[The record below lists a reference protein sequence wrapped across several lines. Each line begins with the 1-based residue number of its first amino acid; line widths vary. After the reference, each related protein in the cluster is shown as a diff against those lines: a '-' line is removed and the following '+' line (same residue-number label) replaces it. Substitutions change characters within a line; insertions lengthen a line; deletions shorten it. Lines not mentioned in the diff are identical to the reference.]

1 MGVGRQRVHLGGV
14 TCLLHPLEE
23 YTHTAYCTGGWG
35 GGGGGGSAL
44 GLLLLVLGVEPLAYL
59 VTTEAAILVDRQSL
73 RVDGGP
79 GKGEGYGGAG

>member
-1 MGVGRQRVHLGGV
+1 MW
-14 TCLLHPLEE
+14 
-23 YTHTAYCTGGWG
+23 GWVG
-35 GGGGGGSAL
+35 GGGPPAPSAL
-44 GLLLLVLGVEPLAYL
+44 GLLLLILGVEPLAYL

>member
-1 MGVGRQRVHLGGV
+1 M
-14 TCLLHPLEE
+14 
-23 YTHTAYCTGGWG
+23 